1 MNLKTINILHKC
13 IGISGLQG
21 LDYLLSIRIMKELDK
36 LVKIMKRTCEEE
48 NAKKILDQSY
58 QSLKNVSSFTDRYDH
73 TIMNLKKTF
82 KALTTEIAKDL
93 IKIGHYMLL
102 RDMICLEL
110 RMLSK
115 VGAPRLYLVLE
126 NLNASLLN
134 DMIKNQNE
142 AEHPK

>member
-1 MNLKTINILHKC
+1 MNNLHKC

-36 LVKIMKRTCEEE
+36 LVRVLKKTCEDE
-48 NAKKILDQSY
+48 NARKILDQSY

-73 TIMNLKKTF
+73 TIMNLKKFF
-82 KALTTEIAKDL
+82 KPLTTQMAKDFV
-93 IKIGHYMLL
+93 KIGHYMLL

-115 VGAPRLYLVLE
+115 VGSPRLYLVL
-126 NLNASLLN
+126 
-134 DMIKNQNE
+134 
-142 AEHPK
+142 

>member
-1 MNLKTINILHKC
+1 MQKC

-21 LDYLLSIRIMKELDK
+21 LDYLLSIRITKELDK
-36 LVKIMKRTCEEE
+36 LVKIMKKTCEEE

-82 KALTTEIAKDL
+82 KTLTTQIARDL

-102 RDMICLEL
+102 RDMICL
-110 RMLSK
+110 
-115 VGAPRLYLVLE
+115 
-126 NLNASLLN
+126 
-134 DMIKNQNE
+134 
-142 AEHPK
+142 